1 MKYDALLLDLDDTLL
16 DTRQGTRLAL
26 RDFHGTHGDQIG
38 IPRNQVEAIWDRSIR
53 THFPRYIR
61 GELSFQDQ
69 RRWRI
74 RDIFARP
81 EMSEAEADVLFKA
94 YLSHYAHHY
103 ILFDDVLPF
112 LDGLKGFPV
121 AIVTNGAEEHQWI
134 KVRATG
140 LDARIKTIVISEAVG
155 WRKPQREI
163 FEYAARELGV
173 APEACLMVGD
183 NYDADCLRALG
194 AGMAALW
201 IDRFRTGTG
210 PLDSEQG
217 VKAGR
222 AEKVRVI
229 SELGGIGI
237 G

>member
-1 MKYDALLLDLDDTLL
+1 MTYGALLLDLDDTLI
-16 DTRQGTRLAL
+16 DTRQGTSLAL
-26 RDFHGTHGDQIG
+26 RDFHGSHGDQIG
-38 IPRNQVEAIWDRSIR
+38 ISLEKVVAIWEHSIK
-53 THFPRYIR
+53 THFPRYIS

-81 EMSEAEADVLFKA
+81 EMGEVEADTLFKA
-94 YLSHYAHHY
+94 YLAHYAHHY
-103 ILFDDVLPF
+103 ILFDDVLSF
-112 LDGLKGFPV
+112 LDGLNGFPV
-121 AIVTNGAEEHQWI
+121 AIVTNGAEEHQWV

-155 WRKPQREI
+155 LRKPQKEI

-183 NYDADCLRALG
+183 NYDADCLGALG
-194 AGMAALW
+194 AGMAALR
-201 IDRFRTGTG
+201 IDRFGTGTG
-210 PLDSEQG
+210 TLDSEM
-217 VKAGR
+217 AGK

-229 SELGGIGI
+229 SGLAEIGI

>member
-1 MKYDALLLDLDDTLL
+1 MTYGALLLDLDDTLL
-16 DTRQGTRLAL
+16 DTRQGTSLAL
-26 RDFHGTHGDQIG
+26 RDFHGSHGVQIG
-38 IPRNQVEAIWDRSIR
+38 ISLEKVEAIWDRSIR

-61 GELSFQDQ
+61 GELTFQDQ

-81 EMSEAEADVLFKA
+81 DMGEAEADALFKA

-140 LDARIKTIVISEAVG
+140 LDTRIKTIVISEAVG
-155 WRKPQREI
+155 LRKPQREI

-183 NYDADCLRALG
+183 NYDADCLGALG
-194 AGMAALW
+194 AGMAAMR
-201 IDRFRTGTG
+201 IDRFGTG
-210 PLDSEQG
+210 FESLDLE
-217 VKAGR
+217 KAVMVEM

-229 SELGGIGI
+229 SDLGGIGI